1 MGTKIILLVVLSYFS
16 SFGYCNEGRSNK
28 AFSLF
33 NVVRFKNSACQA
45 KSSANLQGVCYTA
58 EECSDNGGTE
68 DGNCAASF
76 GVCCVIKVSTCPG
89 VATQNGTFLENVGYP
104 TAVTGT
110 AVTCAQTVTRCSSDI
125 CQVRLDFTDV
135 VLTQP
140 TAVGVCAVTD
150 AVTITPGATNA
161 LTTQRPPALCG
172 TLTGQ
177 HVYLDAG
184 PPAITTVATVS
195 FQVATGATQRWRVKV
210 SQIECSSRNRAPNGC
225 LQYFTGIRNTVTS
238 FNFDGTPDY
247 ATGGNIQTQDY
258 NVCFRTEQGMCSMAY
273 SATTLAAGES
283 FQLSAAGDGTGTL
296 ANCANGY
303 VRIATNVAA
312 TQDIFCGGRLSL
324 DMTGNAQLNGIIP
337 STDRPF
343 SIRHVAAALTQAGLA
358 GFSIDAQQVPC

>member
-1 MGTKIILLVVLSYFS
+1 MGTNIILLVLVAYFN
-16 SFGYCNEGRSNK
+16 SFGHCDIGRSDK

-45 KSSANLQGVCYTA
+45 TSSADLQGVCYTS

-76 GVCCVIKVSTCPG
+76 GVCCVLRVNTCPG
-89 VATQNGTFLENVGYP
+89 AATQNGSYVENVGYP

-110 AVTCAQTVTRCSSDI
+110 AVTCAQTVTRCSPDI

-135 VLTQP
+135 VLTVP
-140 TAVGVCAVTD
+140 PATGLCVVTD
-150 AVTITPGATNA
+150 AMTITPGATNA
-161 LTTQRPPALCG
+161 LATQRPPLLCG

-184 PPAITTVATVS
+184 PPSVTTVATIS
-195 FQVATGATQRWRVKV
+195 TQVATGAAQKWRIKV

-238 FNFDGTPDY
+238 FNFDGTSTRAP
-247 ATGGNIQTQDY
+247 GGNLQIQDY
-258 NVCFRTEQGMCSMAY
+258 TICFRTEEGMCSMAY
-273 SATTLAAGES
+273 SQSTLAAGDS
-283 FQLSAAGDGTGTL
+283 FQLMTAGGNGLVAANCLTSYVQIQSGIAATDDRFCGELLSGAAAGTL
-296 ANCANGY
+296 A
-303 VRIATNVAA
+303 
-312 TQDIFCGGRLSL
+312 
-324 DMTGNAQLNGIIP
+324 GIVE
-337 STDRPF
+337 SDAKPF
-343 SIRHVAAALTQAGLA
+343 SIRHLANGDQTGLA